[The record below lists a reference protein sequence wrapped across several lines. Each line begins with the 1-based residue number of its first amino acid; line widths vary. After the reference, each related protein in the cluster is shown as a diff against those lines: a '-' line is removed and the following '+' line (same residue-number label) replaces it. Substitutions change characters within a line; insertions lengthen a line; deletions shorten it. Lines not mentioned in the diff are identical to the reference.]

1 MKKITLFTILVAL
14 FSGTAFAQQ
23 TTAFKCI
30 DRTAQTAIRKA
41 PKAAAAELATPPNC
55 HGASTTALGTT
66 PTASTSTTTLPSS
79 KVGQRLVFRAST
91 TVATRFAS
99 RPSAGLR
106 LHSTPALTTS
116 PLVRPLARPST
127 TSPASASSL
136 PPRV

>member
-1 MKKITLFTILVAL
+1 MRMKKITLFTILVAL

-55 HGASTTALGTT
+55 HGARTTAHGTT

-79 KVGQRLVFRAST
+79 KVGQR
-91 TVATRFAS
+91 
-99 RPSAGLR
+99 
-106 LHSTPALTTS
+106 
-116 PLVRPLARPST
+116 
-127 TSPASASSL
+127 
-136 PPRV
+136 